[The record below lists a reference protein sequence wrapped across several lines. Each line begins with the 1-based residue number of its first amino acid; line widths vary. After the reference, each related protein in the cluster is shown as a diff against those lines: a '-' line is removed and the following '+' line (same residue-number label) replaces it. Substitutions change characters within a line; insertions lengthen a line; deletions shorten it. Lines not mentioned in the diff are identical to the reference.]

1 MAATTP
7 NKSANTPAQIAS
19 TFQGSADTTF
29 YIIALYFGSVGIKK
43 VRYAIWAGV
52 LADLIGVVAAILIG
66 YVFFM

>member
-1 MAATTP
+1 
-7 NKSANTPAQIAS
+7 
-19 TFQGSADTTF
+19 
-29 YIIALYFGSVGIKK
+29 VGIKK